1 MATHSYHNNFITT
14 LVVLGDILITEH
26 EQEVGW
32 ILWNAYKNRLGV
44 SEFQGISY
52 NVGSLLQT
60 HNLENLNDDF
70 SSDEI
75 LSVIKTLP
83 NNNALGP
90 DGFNGFFNKN
100 VGRLSNKTFRDSYI
114 TSAVIP
120 WILTTQTLH
129 S

>member
-70 SSDEI
+70 S
-75 LSVIKTLP
+75 
-83 NNNALGP
+83 
-90 DGFNGFFNKN
+90 NKN
-100 VGRLSNKTFRDSYI
+100 SPK
-114 TSAVIP
+114 
-120 WILTTQTLH
+120 Q
-129 S
+129 